1 MNKMK
6 RILFTTIKPFK
17 IIQVLLLVAFS
28 VTGLFA
34 QSGNS
39 FVGSNVFN
47 GGVGLGTVIAVILS
61 WSRNKSIL
69 WAIFHGILNW
79 IYVIYF
85 AITREKN

>member
-1 MNKMK
+1 MKNKK
-6 RILFTTIKPFK
+6 IKFIPSAS
-17 IIQVLLLVAFS
+17 IYALILLLIVVCS
-28 VTGLFA
+28 TGLFA

-39 FVGSNVFN
+39 FVGSNVFT

-61 WSRNKSIL
+61 WSRNQSIL